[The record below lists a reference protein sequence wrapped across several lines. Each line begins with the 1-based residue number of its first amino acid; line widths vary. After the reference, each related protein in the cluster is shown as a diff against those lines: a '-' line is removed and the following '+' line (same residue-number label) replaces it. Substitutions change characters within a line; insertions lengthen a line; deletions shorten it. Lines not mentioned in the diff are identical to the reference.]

1 VNSPL
6 DLQIDQIARE
16 CLAVRVRVLNRAIS
30 AIYDEALRPLGVKIS
45 QMNLLIVAGKMGV
58 ARPQEVC
65 QLIQMDASTLS
76 RNVERMRAKGWLE
89 TVPDESDGRSAP
101 FRLTEQ
107 GQRLIEN
114 AFPLW
119 EQAQRKAEDLL
130 SPIGT
135 DWLSQA
141 AARAG
146 FADSPQ

>member
-1 VNSPL
+1 MTDSFNR
-6 DLQIDQIARE
+6 QIGQIAHE

-30 AIYDEALRPLGVKIS
+30 AIYDEALRPLGVKVS
-45 QMNLLIVAGKMGV
+45 QMNLLIVAGKLGV

-65 QLIQMDASTLS
+65 RLIQMDASTLS

-89 TVPDESDGRSAP
+89 TVPDESDGRSQP
-101 FRLTEQ
+101 FRPTQ
-107 GQRLIEN
+107 KGQRLIED

-119 EQAQRKAEDLL
+119 EQAQQKAKDML

-135 DWLSQA
+135 DWLNQA